1 MLAGWATRRGCLG
14 RQIHGLSAL
23 PVGRHGATSRL
34 DAREA
39 CVPAVAVA
47 TMDRA
52 SRGQAMG
59 DRIDPAEV
67 YFEITFIGASARVVA
82 IDAVTGIEV
91 TVIGPARAARTYLE
105 RLALAKLARAMR
117 ARHN

>member
-1 MLAGWATRRGCLG
+1 MA
-14 RQIHGLSAL
+14 
-23 PVGRHGATSRL
+23 
-34 DAREA
+34 
-39 CVPAVAVA
+39 
-47 TMDRA
+47 RA

-59 DRIDPAEV
+59 DRIDAAEV
-67 YFEITFIGASARVVA
+67 YFEIKFIGASARVVA